1 MENILDSIK
10 KLLGIEKEY
19 NHFDDELVI
28 FINAAFS
35 SLLQIG
41 VGLDKGFM
49 ITDKSETWFDLFGD
63 TTDIESI
70 KLYTYFK
77 VRIGFDPPTN
87 AFVIDAMER
96 QMKEIEWRTNVQ
108 RGGK

>member
-63 TTDIESI
+63 TT
-70 KLYTYFK
+70 